1 MSNKDRLKLFLQEYY
16 IDNPR
21 MNSGNMKIA
30 IRDLLTDLLYVGNEM
45 DVTIQSSLMDAEEVY
60 DEEVLSLMAKLVTIV
75 MHKSLDK

>member
-1 MSNKDRLKLFLQEYY
+1 
-16 IDNPR
+16 

-60 DEEVLSLMAKLVTIV
+60 DEEALSWYVN
-75 MHKSLDK
+75 